1 MKQMKVMRVAAAVLA
16 AASTMVVAGAEQ
28 TPRWP
33 AAECFPFER
42 LEPALRTE
50 AETLLLRALDGEA
63 LYTIA
68 GGLKPMS
75 SGFVS
80 ASIAVGAPDLSV
92 VETSRRVLSHF
103 TCGGELAAGLHHFA
117 QVYEGRRAMEAV
129 VFHRPA
135 LQALLTRQAAL
146 FAPFGLSP
154 SADPMEVVMAV
165 EYAAPATRLRGYGYL
180 FGYPEYAVDF
190 FVQAS
195 ETQREQEAREGKGEL
210 VPRDFLSLPTFRG
223 ERRFVYAVPKG
234 HTPNTADAALRTAAE
249 ALYADY
255 VARRKKH
262 ITGDSASGVLTLVRE
277 WFDDGTGQVRPSHLK
292 TATRAPASPARASA
306 APIR

>member
-1 MKQMKVMRVAAAVLA
+1 LILTAAAIGA
-16 AASTMVVAGAEQ
+16 AAPAPQAQ
-28 TPRWP
+28 APPRWT
-33 AAECFPFER
+33 ATECFPFER
-42 LEPALRTE
+42 LEPTLRAE

-80 ASIAVGAPDLSV
+80 ASITVSAPDLGS
-92 VETSRRVLSHF
+92 VETARRVLSHF
-103 TCGGELAAGLHHFA
+103 TCGGELAAGVHHFA
-117 QVYEGRRAMEAV
+117 QVYEGRRAVEAV

-135 LQALLTRQAAL
+135 LQALLTRQATL
-146 FAPFGLSP
+146 FAPFALSP

-165 EYAAPATRLRGYGYL
+165 EYAPAAARLRGYGYL
-180 FGYPEYAVDF
+180 FGYPDYAVDF

-195 ETQREQEAREGKGEL
+195 ETQREQEAREGKGDL

-234 HTPNTADAALRTAAE
+234 HTPNAADDALRAAAE
-249 ALYADY
+249 AIYADY
-255 VARRKKH
+255 AARRTKH
-262 ITGDSASGVLTLVRE
+262 ITGASASGVLTLVRE
-277 WFDDGTGQVRPSHLK
+277 WFDDGTGDVRPSHARTK
-292 TATRAPASPARASA
+292 TAVRAPASPAREPAV
-306 APIR
+306 PIR